1 MKTQSQELLA
11 MIGDETPATVVEDKG
26 SKKLSAIFDWVSTL
40 SDKGDN
46 NDIEDKANEVLTGML
61 YMYDSSGGMSAD
73 DMLEIFELAKKNAGS
88 EMYIDGEMV
97 WVAKDIQAVASAMQK
112 VAMQYKLDIPRF

>member
-1 MKTQSQELLA
+1 MKTQSQEILA

-26 SKKLSAIFDWVSTL
+26 SKKLSAIFDWVGTL

-61 YMYDSSGGMSAD
+61 YMYDISDLSTD
-73 DMLEIFELAKKNAGS
+73 DVLEIFELAKKNAGS

-97 WVAKDIQAVASAMQK
+97 WVAKDIQAVASAMQG
-112 VAMQYKLDIPRF
+112 VAKQYKLDIPRF